1 MIQRSIW
8 KVEISLLLTSE
19 WYFLHDLY
27 TGCRFLFLNKVL
39 QFSSGLF
46 FLFILKVFKVLLE
59 VCNPCEDQRQLLRGV
74 FDHLY
79 WLGFWTIS
87 DCSNPNHCIRNKW
100 VSFGYIINSLIT
112 LIIMLSGLVYI
123 CACMSVSIWDNG
135 SMVH

>member
-8 KVEISLLLTSE
+8 KVEISLLLASE

-27 TGCRFLFLNKVL
+27 TGCRFFISQQSATILFWP
-39 QFSSGLF
+39 
-46 FLFILKVFKVLLE
+46 FLSFHSESVQVLLK

-100 VSFGYIINSLIT
+100 VSFGYIINSLII